1 MRTLKLHFPDD
12 ALPTLDTC
20 VKQTREA
27 RVFRR
32 AQAVREVVKGQRLQ
46 TVSDALSFTCSA
58 LRKWVYRFASHGTQ
72 PNWLEDRTLGWFYPL
87 FAPKPRPPQVTGIL
101 GQEVGPSSRQDAG
114 GAPSVR
120 SQAARRD
127 AGGTARANEALRYSL
142 SAKLALDYQ
151 ALPGR

>member
-1 MRTLKLHFPDD
+1 MIFKHSTRPSWMPDLDCSTSRSRTGWR
-12 ALPTLDTC
+12 T
-20 VKQTREA
+20 A
-27 RVFRR
+27 R
-32 AQAVREVVKGQRLQ
+32 
-46 TVSDALSFTCSA
+46 SDGSI
-58 LRKWVYRFASHGTQ
+58 
-72 PNWLEDRTLGWFYPL
+72 PL